1 MCSDFYENCR
11 VCCGVGEEPLLERI
25 DDHNVVFAETMEGS
39 RANESPNGLGDDNNN
54 GGVTIH
60 YTTTGNISGIPA
72 VQGFTF
78 SDSAKAG
85 LWMEQLGVLRREAT
99 AKSRGNPSRKDGL
112 DWLQRFKKFHEEW
125 GSEFV
130 PEDMRRSVNH
140 TQDSLGIV
148 ATVW

>member
-1 MCSDFYENCR
+1 MRTGKSVVEQARN
-11 VCCGVGEEPLLERI
+11 LWSKS

-39 RANESPNGLGDDNNN
+39 REGHVGLGDDDNN

-60 YTTTGNISGIPA
+60 YATTGNISGIPA

-140 TQDSLGIV
+140 TQHSLGIV
-148 ATVW
+148 ATVWQWEQQH